1 MLKAMAEGL
10 FLEFTAVE
18 INAIISKAKTLL
30 TEGKTL
36 MAYGVGGRN
45 ATKQFTLPID
55 QVLREARYALKKL
68 DPATYGYPS
77 NRTYA
82 QFR

>member
-1 MLKAMAEGL
+1 MAEGL
-10 FLEFTAVE
+10 FLEFPTSE
-18 INAIISKAKTLL
+18 ITTILAKAKTLV

-45 ATKQFTLPID
+45 ATKQFSLPVD
-55 QVLREARYALKKL
+55 TVLRECRYALKRK

-77 NRTYA
+77 TRTYA
-82 QFR
+82 KFR

>member
-1 MLKAMAEGL
+1 MAEGL
-10 FLEFTAVE
+10 FLEFSTTE
-18 INAIISKAKTLL
+18 INTIISKAKTLL

-55 QVLREARYALKKL
+55 QVLREARYALKVL

-77 NRTYA
+77 RRTLA
-82 QFR
+82 KLR

>member
-1 MLKAMAEGL
+1 MAERL
-10 FLEFTAVE
+10 FLEFSASE
-18 INAIISKAKTLL
+18 INTIISKAKTLL

-55 QVLREARYALKKL
+55 QVLREARYALKRL

>member
-1 MLKAMAEGL
+1 MAEGL
-10 FLEFTAVE
+10 FLSFTTSE
-18 INAIISKAKTLL
+18 INTIIAKAKTLL

-55 QVLREARYALKKL
+55 QVLREARYALKRL
-68 DPATYGYPS
+68 DPTTYGHPS
-77 NRTYA
+77 TRTYA
-82 QFR
+82 KFR

>member
-1 MLKAMAEGL
+1 MAEGL
-10 FLEFTAVE
+10 FLEFSASE
-18 INAIISKAKTLL
+18 INTIISKAKTLL
-30 TEGKTL
+30 TE
-36 MAYGVGGRN
+36 GRN

-55 QVLREARYALKKL
+55 QVLREARYALKRL